1 MYQVE
6 TRDDITV
13 EYLGKTIHD
22 FKREHQKDYI
32 DRDEYAKGNNPVIMG
47 RVLPDDSG
55 PDNRIPVSY
64 ARRIVNLVVGYM
76 YKAGLI
82 NYAYDGDGD
91 GDKIQPVFDLNMEPI
106 KTAQMG
112 REVSVHGVGYE
123 YHYVDGKSIPRFVKL
138 PAAEVVPI
146 YDKQIEPQVLGFARF
161 YPKDDDHLHV
171 MFVDDRQIYEFT
183 MLKDGD
189 VLEPIG
195 EPEPHF
201 YKRVPLVVFKNNE
214 EKIGDFEPVQPLIDA
229 YDVLLSDSMNEF
241 DRFSWAYLLLKGMS
255 LTAEN
260 AEALKRMRV
269 FENLEDTSDVSFLTK
284 DIDTEFIK
292 FMSDLIRNEIHR
304 QSGIP
309 NLEDYDA
316 SGASGKTMTKF
327 IYLMELF
334 TDPKESYFKIGLLD
348 RFDCLN
354 RIMRIQGKQI
364 DPMKINVIM
373 NRNKPDNSMEQAE
386 IFNQYAG
393 HISEKT
399 LIENFAD
406 FVDDV
411 DAELEQIEEEKA
423 AYPEIDIDTRP
434 EQEPVETG

>member
-1 MYQVE
+1 
-6 TRDDITV
+6 
-13 EYLGKTIHD
+13 
-22 FKREHQKDYI
+22 
-32 DRDEYAKGNNPVIMG
+32 
-47 RVLPDDSG
+47 
-55 PDNRIPVSY
+55 
-64 ARRIVNLVVGYM
+64 
-76 YKAGLI
+76 
-82 NYAYDGDGD
+82 
-91 GDKIQPVFDLNMEPI
+91 
-106 KTAQMG
+106 
-112 REVSVHGVGYE
+112 
-123 YHYVDGKSIPRFVKL
+123 
-138 PAAEVVPI
+138 
-146 YDKQIEPQVLGFARF
+146 
-161 YPKDDDHLHV
+161 
-171 MFVDDRQIYEFT
+171 
-183 MLKDGD
+183 
-189 VLEPIG
+189 
-195 EPEPHF
+195 
-201 YKRVPLVVFKNNE
+201 
-214 EKIGDFEPVQPLIDA
+214 
-229 YDVLLSDSMNEF
+229 
-241 DRFSWAYLLLKGMS
+241 MS